1 MEIGSESPYWRY
13 SCCYKNVHLTK
24 SECKGHNF
32 GLTTMMQRNHSVHTA
47 WEYPKGLSIMAITG
61 NGLIRK
67 SGRTH
72 WKNASKASLAPLF
85 LFSLKITMLSRFST
99 SDFFWKTSKPEYYN
113 THLFSYICSQSIQS
127 FNL

>member
-47 WEYPKGLSIMAITG
+47 WEYPKGASIMAITG
-61 NGLIRK
+61 NRLI
-67 SGRTH
+67 
-72 WKNASKASLAPLF
+72 P
-85 LFSLKITMLSRFST
+85 
-99 SDFFWKTSKPEYYN
+99 
-113 THLFSYICSQSIQS
+113 
-127 FNL
+127 